1 MYEIKRPQAI
11 EEKLGC
17 EFLRTDP
24 DEEDSDVCKF
34 VDETFRHIKQ
44 SSKKF
49 LIGKVLKRLLGLQF
63 KSDDE
68 IKSKAIEYVA
78 KKILPNYK

>member
-24 DEEDSDVCKF
+24 DEEDSDVCKS
-34 VDETFRHIKQ
+34 VDETFRHTKQ